1 MYRVVQAQGAHPATV
16 EWNYRT
22 YQRHA
27 DTSFIAVDSPKS
39 PILASARFNP
49 GLADCLHLSVVSW
62 EGANMA
68 LSKEGLIQ
76 ELKHEI
82 HSPLAAIRN
91 ALYLATVRTDDPEML
106 RYLALADAEIAR
118 ITAVLKYANQIKENK
133 HVHVLRPVA
142 DGASAA

>member
-1 MYRVVQAQGAHPATV
+1 VELPDLPEACRYIFYCGRFSKIAHFGIGPVQSRLGRLLA
-16 EWNYRT
+16 
-22 YQRHA
+22 
-27 DTSFIAVDSPKS
+27 FIS
-39 PILASARFNP
+39 
-49 GLADCLHLSVVSW
+49 VSW